1 MKLINLEKIFE
12 NKYNHLLIGE
22 ILIMLIYPVLKSY
35 EIRFPVAGCLFLMA
49 IIPALHVVLPFKAF
63 LPLISLAVLG
73 LVLRALVFFQIF
85 AAEYEV
91 GIIIFI
97 DASYAAFIFLSIVAL
112 VRKISSREVITSDT
126 IKGGISVYFLIGFLW
141 VFLYMIAL
149 QINPNAFSPIAD
161 KEIDCFY
168 YSFAT
173 LTTLGPGDIS
183 PANVYTKFLAILEAF
198 VGQVYLAIFVAL
210 LIGLHIGKRL
220 RD

>member
-22 ILIMLIYPVLKSY
+22 ILIMLVYPVLKSF
-35 EIRFPVAGCLFLMA
+35 EIDFPVAGCLFLMA

-63 LPLISLAVLG
+63 LPLTSLAVLG
-73 LVLRALVFFQIF
+73 LLLRVLVYFRVF
-85 AAEYEV
+85 AVEHEG
-91 GIIIFI
+91 GIIMVIN
-97 DASYAAFIFLSIVAL
+97 ASYAVFIFLAIVAL
-112 VRKISSREVITSDT
+112 IRKISLREVITSDT
-126 IKGGISVYFLIGFLW
+126 IKGGISVYFLIGLLW
-141 VFLYMIAL
+141 AFLYMIAL
-149 QINPNAFSPIAD
+149 QINPNTFSH
-161 KEIDCFY
+161 IDDEMGDCLY

-183 PANVYTKFLAILEAF
+183 PASVYTKFLAILEAF

-210 LIGLHIGKRL
+210 LIGLHIGKKL

>member
-1 MKLINLEKIFE
+1 MKWMNIEKIFE

-22 ILIMLIYPVLKSY
+22 VLIMLLYPVLKSF
-35 EIRFPVAGCLFLMA
+35 EVGFPVAGCLFLLA
-49 IIPALHVVLPFKAF
+49 IIPALHVVLPFKVF
-63 LPLISLAVLG
+63 LPLMSLAVLG
-73 LVLRALVFFQIF
+73 LVLRALVSFQIF
-85 AAEYEV
+85 AAEHEV

-112 VRKISSREVITSDT
+112 VRRISSREVITSDT
-126 IKGGISVYFLIGFLW
+126 IKGGVSVYFLIGFLW

-149 QINPNAFSPIAD
+149 RINPNVFSHIGD

-198 VGQVYLAIFVAL
+198 VGQVYLAIFIAQL
-210 LIGLHIGKRL
+210 LGLHIGKKL